1 MGRSIVAVVV
11 VAANQPDDRG
21 GGQGRQRHH
30 RLRRFV
36 HMMTDKMGE
45 RDARDELYK
54 AFRIIDKDGNGKIS
68 DIDIQRLAIE
78 TGEHFTLDEVREMIE
93 AADENGDGEI
103 DLEEFMKMMRR
114 TNLGSGF

>member
-1 MGRSIVAVVV
+1 MR
-11 VAANQPDDRG
+11 
-21 GGQGRQRHH
+21 
-30 RLRRFV
+30 RL
-36 HMMTDKMGE
+36 
-45 RDARDELYK
+45 LLPQ
-54 AFRIIDKDGNGKIS
+54 GKIS

-93 AADENGDGEI
+93 AADENGEMGPATANACLGLVSDELIDIHVCSMSAGDGEI